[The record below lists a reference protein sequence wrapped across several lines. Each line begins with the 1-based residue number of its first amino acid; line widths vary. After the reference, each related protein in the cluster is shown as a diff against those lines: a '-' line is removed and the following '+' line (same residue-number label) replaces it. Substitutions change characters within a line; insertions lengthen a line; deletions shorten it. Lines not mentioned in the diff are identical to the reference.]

1 MSRGNLYGRRPE
13 RLFPREVRDWR
24 FSVVGF
30 GRRGLHQ
37 QEVRQFL
44 HRVARE
50 LAILYQDLARLDD
63 ENVRLKRALRD
74 WQTSHAKRRIP

>member
-1 MSRGNLYGRRPE
+1 MSRGNVYGRRPE
-13 RLFPREVRDWR
+13 RLFPREVRDWQ

-30 GRRGLHQ
+30 GRRGLDE

-50 LAILYQDLARLDD
+50 LTILYQDLARLDD
-63 ENVRLKRALRD
+63 ENIRLKRALRD
-74 WQTSHAKRRIP
+74 WQAAHAQRRTP